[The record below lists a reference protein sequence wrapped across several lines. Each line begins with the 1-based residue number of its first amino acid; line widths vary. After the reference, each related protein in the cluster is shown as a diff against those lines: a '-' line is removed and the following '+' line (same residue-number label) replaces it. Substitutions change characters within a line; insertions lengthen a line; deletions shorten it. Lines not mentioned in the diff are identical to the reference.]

1 MKFAERTTRVE
12 VSPTMQVAFE
22 AARLKRQGVDVA
34 DLGAGEPDFSTPPH
48 VKAAGIDAIRQNF
61 TKYTVNAGIP
71 ELREAICA
79 RYAIDYGVQFDPS
92 VVIVT
97 AGGKQALFNIAF
109 ALFGAGDEVITHS
122 PGWPTIVEQIK
133 LTGAEPVIVRT
144 QPEDGFTVRAEPIL
158 DALTPRTRAIIINS
172 PGNPTGAL
180 VTEEDLAT
188 IAKAAATRGLWVIL
202 DLCYEHLIY
211 DEIAHNLPHV
221 LQDEL
226 GDQAVLVGTLSK
238 SHAMTGWRCGWAIGT
253 GKLISACN
261 TVQSHMTSNVASV
274 TQRAAV
280 AALTGSQDCVA
291 EMRREYRVR
300 RDQLLD
306 WLGSDSRIHCTR
318 PAGAFYLFPDIT
330 ELLSPDGLR
339 TSAEFSAA
347 LLSHAHVA
355 LTAGEAFDAP
365 GFLRVS
371 YATSLERLQEGV
383 KRLGEF
389 IRAVDAGEI
398 VTTQDPSQAGY

>member
-1 MKFAERTTRVE
+1 MKLAERTTRVA
-12 VSPTMQVAFE
+12 VSPTMQVTFE
-22 AARLKRQGVDVA
+22 AARLKRQGVDVV
-34 DLGAGEPDFSTPPH
+34 DLGAGEPDFSTPTH
-48 VKAAGIDAIRQNF
+48 VKAAGIDAITRDF

-79 RYAIDYGVQFDPS
+79 RYEADYGVRFDPS
-92 VVIVT
+92 AVIVS
-97 AGGKQALFNIAF
+97 AGGKQALFNVAF
-109 ALFGAGDEVITHS
+109 SIFEPGDEVITHA

-133 LTGAEPVIVRT
+133 LADAEPVIVRT
-144 QPEDGFTVRAEPIL
+144 RPEDGFTVHAEPMVE
-158 DALTPRTRAIIINS
+158 AVTPRTRAIIINS

-180 VTEEDLAT
+180 VTEDELAA
-188 IAKAAATRGLWVIL
+188 IAKAAAARGLWVIL

-211 DEIAHNLPHV
+211 DETAHNLPRV
-221 LQDEL
+221 LRDEL
-226 GDQAVLVGTLSK
+226 GDRAVLVGTLSK
-238 SHAMTGWRCGWAIGT
+238 SYAMTGWRCGWAIGA
-253 GKLISACN
+253 GALIGACN
-261 TVQSHMTSNVASV
+261 TLQSHVTSNVASV

-280 AALTGSQDCVA
+280 AALAGSQDCVA
-291 EMRREYRVR
+291 EMRREYRAR
-300 RDQLLD
+300 RDQLLH
-306 WLGSDSRIHCTR
+306 WLGAESRIRCTR

-330 ELLSPDGLR
+330 ELLSPDSVR
-339 TSAEFSAA
+339 TSAEFAAA

-383 KRLGEF
+383 KRLRGF

-398 VTTQDPSQAGY
+398 TAV

>member
-1 MKFAERTTRVE
+1 
-12 VSPTMQVAFE
+12 MQVTFE
-22 AARLKRQGVDVA
+22 AACLRSQGVDVA
-34 DLGAGEPDFSTPPH
+34 DLGAGEPDFPTPKH
-48 VKAAGIDAIRQNF
+48 VKAAGIDAITQDF

-79 RYAIDYGVQFDPS
+79 RYATDYGVRFDPS
-92 VVIVT
+92 AVIVT
-97 AGGKQALFNIAF
+97 AGGKQALFNVAF
-109 ALFGAGDEVITHS
+109 ALFDPGDEVITHA

-133 LTGAEPVIVRT
+133 LAEAEPVIVRT
-144 QPEDGFTVRAEPIL
+144 RPEDGFTVRAEPIL
-158 DALTPRTRAIIINS
+158 EAVTPRTRAIIINS

-180 VTEEDLAT
+180 VTEDELAA
-188 IAKAAATRGLWVIL
+188 IARAAAARGLWVIL

-211 DEIAHNLPHV
+211 DETPHNLPAV

-238 SHAMTGWRCGWAIGT
+238 SYAMTGWRCGWAIGT
-253 GKLISACN
+253 GELISACN
-261 TVQSHMTSNVASV
+261 TVQSHVTSNVASV
-274 TQRAAV
+274 TQRAAI
-280 AALTGSQDCVA
+280 AALTGSQECVA
-291 EMRREYRVR
+291 EMRREYRAR

-306 WLGSDSRIHCTR
+306 WLGAESRIRCTR

-330 ELLSPDGLR
+330 ELLSPDGVR
-339 TSAEFSAA
+339 TSAEFAAA
-347 LLSHAHVA
+347 LLTHAHVA

-398 VTTQDPSQAGY
+398 TTSTVESPTGAS